1 VKRRG
6 RNGGGRRSARGSSTL
21 DADICMAQT
30 LLAKGLADDAYVY
43 AERVYRSAPKTTE
56 TMMLMGVTEL
66 ARGDDAAAQRVFEDV
81 LEREPDNA
89 PALTHLGTVL
99 YQRGKY
105 RQAIDMLERAVAARP
120 GHAETLND
128 LGVLWNAVGDR
139 RKATDYLDA
148 ALDAD
153 PDYVDAVHNRA
164 ALAFEHHDDDCAVEL
179 FERLAELAPQET
191 DSHIHLGFLRE
202 RQGEIRAAVDHF
214 RRAAELDPRDELALY
229 NLGTCLYRLADYE
242 AAADSF
248 RRCMDVAENVS
259 DARLGVAM
267 SLIRLGRS
275 EDALEVWDDFPGTVS
290 RFSAVK
296 EHGAPELR
304 KSSVI
309 EPFTMVDADDN
320 GNGNRREDTLD
331 ISIVIPVFNEEG
343 NLDIL
348 YRKLTAVMGS
358 IGGSYETIFVD
369 DGSYDRTLTVL
380 RGMARK
386 DPRVKVLSFRRNYG
400 QTAALAAGFD
410 YAAGD
415 VIVTMDGDLQNDPED
430 IPRMLEKM
438 AEGYDLVSGWR
449 EDRQDRLWTRRIPS
463 AVANRLIA
471 RITGV
476 KLHDYGC
483 TLKAYKR
490 GVVKNIRLYG
500 EMHRFIPAIT
510 SWLGV
515 KTVEIPVRHHP
526 RQYGVTKYGLT
537 RIVRVVLDLIN
548 VKFLTS
554 YLTRPMQYFGKLGV
568 YVMAVACLAAV
579 AMIAFGTSIETVFL
593 STMLLGLAA
602 LQFVTMGVLAEI
614 IVRTY
619 HESQSKPIYVIKE
632 IIE

>member
-1 VKRRG
+1 VKRRERNRG
-6 RNGGGRRSARGSSTL
+6 RLEARGSSTL

-43 AERVYRSAPKTTE
+43 AERAYRSAPKTTE
-56 TMMLMGVTEL
+56 TMMLLGTAEL
-66 ARGDDAAAQRVFEDV
+66 ARGEDAAAQRVFEDV

-99 YQRGKY
+99 YRRGET
-105 RQAIDMLERAVAARP
+105 RHAIDVLERAAALRQ

-139 RKATDYLDA
+139 GKAADYLDA

-153 PDYVDAVHNRA
+153 PNHVDAVHNRA
-164 ALAFEHHDDDCAVEL
+164 VLAFEHHDDDCAVEL
-179 FERLAELAPQET
+179 FERLAELAPIESNT
-191 DSHIHLGFLRE
+191 HIHLGFLRE
-202 RQGEIRAAVDHF
+202 RQGEIRAAVGHF
-214 RRAAELDPRDELALY
+214 RRAAELDARDEVALY
-229 NLGTCLYRLADYE
+229 NLGTCMYRLADYD

-248 RRCMDVAENVS
+248 RRCMDVADNVS
-259 DARLGVAM
+259 DARLGLAM
-267 SLIRLGRS
+267 SLIRLGRP
-275 EDALEVWDDFPGTVS
+275 EDALEVWDNFPGTVP
-290 RFSAVK
+290 RFSAVA
-296 EHGAPELR
+296 ERSAPELR
-304 KSSVI
+304 KSGVI
-309 EPFTMVDADDN
+309 EPFTVLDAGDN

-331 ISIVIPVFNEEG
+331 ISVVIPVFNEEG

-348 YRKLTAVMGS
+348 YRKLTAVMES
-358 IGGSYETIFVD
+358 IGGSYEVVFID

-380 RGMARK
+380 RTLARK
-386 DPRVKVLSFRRNYG
+386 DSRVKALSFRRNYG

-410 YAAGD
+410 YAGGD
-415 VIVTMDGDLQNDPED
+415 VIVTMDGVLQNDPED

-449 EDRQDRLWTRRIPS
+449 EHRQDRLWTRRIPS

-490 GVVKNIRLYG
+490 GVVKNICLYG
-500 EMHRFIPAIT
+500 EMHRFIPAIA

-537 RIVRVVLDLIN
+537 RVVRVVLDLIN

-568 YVMAVACLAAV
+568 YVMAAACLAAA
-579 AMIAFGTSIETVFL
+579 AMIAFGASIETVFL
-593 STMLLGLAA
+593 STMLMGLAA

>member
-1 VKRRG
+1 MKRRG
-6 RNGGGRRSARGSSTL
+6 RNGGRRRSARGSSAL

-43 AERVYRSAPKTTE
+43 AERAYRSAPE
-56 TMMLMGVTEL
+56 MIDTMMLLG
-66 ARGDDAAAQRVFEDV
+66 AAQCACGDEETARRVFEDV
-81 LEREPDNA
+81 LEREPDNTA
-89 PALTHLGTVL
+89 ALTHLSTVL
-99 YQRGKY
+99 YHRGEY
-105 RQAIDMLERAVAARP
+105 RRAIELLERAAALRP

-139 RKATDYLDA
+139 RKATEYLDA

-153 PDYVDAVHNRA
+153 PDHIDAVHNA
-164 ALAFEHHDDDCAVEL
+164 AVLAFEEHDDDRAVGL
-179 FERLAELAPQET
+179 FERLAELAPEENDT
-191 DSHIHLGFLRE
+191 HVHLGFLRE
-202 RQGEIRAAVDHF
+202 RQGDIRAAADHF
-214 RRAAELDPRDELALY
+214 RRATTIDPRDEVALY
-229 NLGTCLYRLADYE
+229 NLGTCLYRLADYDG
-242 AAADSF
+242 AADAF

-259 DARLGVAM
+259 DVRLGLAM
-267 SLIRLGRS
+267 SLIRLDRAD
-275 EDALEVWDDFPGTVS
+275 DALEVWDDFPGTATQFNVKKQ
-290 RFSAVK
+290 RAVP
-296 EHGAPELR
+296 HLR
-304 KSSVI
+304 KSAAI
-309 EPFTMVDADDN
+309 EPFTMVDAGDN
-320 GNGNRREDTLD
+320 GGGGTRQGSMDV
-331 ISIVIPVFNEEG
+331 SVVIPVFNEEG
-343 NLDIL
+343 NIDIL
-348 YRKLTAVMGS
+348 YRKLSAVMES
-358 IGGSYETIFVD
+358 LDRSYEVIFVD

-380 RGMARK
+380 RTVARK
-386 DPRVKVLSFRRNYG
+386 DRRVKVLSFRRNYG

-410 YAAGD
+410 YARGE

-449 EDRQDRLWTRRIPS
+449 EHRQDRLWTRRIPS
-463 AVANRLIA
+463 VVANRLIA

-500 EMHRFIPAIT
+500 EMHRFIPAVA

-526 RQYGVTKYGLT
+526 RQYGTTKYGLT
-537 RIVRVVLDLIN
+537 RVVRVVLDLIN

-554 YLTRPMQYFGKLGV
+554 YMTRPMQYFGKLGV
-568 YVMAVACLAAV
+568 YVLVAACLAAA
-579 AMIAFGTSIETVFL
+579 AMLAFGVSLELVFL
-593 STMLLGLAA
+593 STMLLGLAS

-619 HESQSKPIYVIKE
+619 HESQSKPIYVVKE
-632 IIE
+632 VIG